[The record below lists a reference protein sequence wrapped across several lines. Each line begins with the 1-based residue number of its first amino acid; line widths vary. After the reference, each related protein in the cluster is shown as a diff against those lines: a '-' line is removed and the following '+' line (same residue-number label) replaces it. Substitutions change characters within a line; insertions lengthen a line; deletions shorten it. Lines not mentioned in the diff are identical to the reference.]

1 MHICTTTARIQK
13 NIERV
18 KVATQALTKSVTTW
32 VSDHKEVLITGALIV
47 GTAAL
52 VVATGGIGAACVP
65 GLIMATAGGAVLGA
79 GGDIVGQMISNQ
91 SMDLSKIDWGS
102 VALSGLAGGA
112 TGLLSATGAGPVAMG
127 IMMGIMGGVS
137 SGSSEIYHQMQS
149 GEEINWGQVAIRTL
163 GGAVSGAVLGN
174 VGSQTAS
181 GAKEIAKNAGKVFLA
196 NGGVSFA
203 ENLTYNLIGGEDLG
217 TAAKQASF
225 SALISGG
232 TSAGFYALGQAA
244 KNMCFVEGTMVL
256 TAAGLVA
263 IESIAVGDMVI
274 ATDPET
280 GETAEKQVKNTFVNE
295 TEELAHVF
303 VDGEEIV
310 CTPGHKFYAPERG
323 WTSAIKLRAG
333 DKLQLVNG
341 EYVTVEKVQ
350 HELLEEPVKIYNFEV
365 EDFHTYYVGT
375 DCSVLVHN
383 RMNCGGESN
392 ASKNGKKIHKERAD
406 KRRNGTYDM
415 SDRNFVHFVDGT
427 TSNQTTSNPFSKDSQ
442 YETINQK
449 LLDNDGNPIK
459 VHRTVDKKSGKKS
472 IIKQSVAPDAIL
484 EGYIIDDKPVGRPI
498 AKDYQELGR
507 NVEAYKARFGVD
519 AKGVVIDRYDPKTG
533 ANGNIEIYPISMFS
547 RNNRGG
553 KK

>member
-1 MHICTTTARIQK
+1 M
-13 NIERV
+13 
-18 KVATQALTKSVTTW
+18 ATEALAKSVTTW

-127 IMMGIMGGVS
+127 IMGGVS
-137 SGSSEIYHQMQS
+137 SGASEIYHQMQS
-149 GEEINWGQVAIRTL
+149 GEDINWGQVAVRTL

-217 TAAKQASF
+217 TAAKQASL

-256 TAAGLVA
+256 TAEGLVA
-263 IESIAVGDMVI
+263 IECIAVGDMVI
-274 ATDPET
+274 ATDLET
-280 GETAEKQVKNTFVNE
+280 GETAEKEVKNTFVNE

-303 VDGEEIV
+303 VDNEEIV
-310 CTPGHKFYAPERG
+310 CTPGHKFYA
-323 WTSAIKLRAG
+323 TSRSKRFSMSFWKNLSRSTTLRLRISIRIMLALMFRCLCIIEKIAEVILSLAI
-333 DKLQLVNG
+333 
-341 EYVTVEKVQ
+341 
-350 HELLEEPVKIYNFEV
+350 VK
-365 EDFHTYYVGT
+365 
-375 DCSVLVHN
+375 
-383 RMNCGGESN
+383 
-392 ASKNGKKIHKERAD
+392 KE
-406 KRRNGTYDM
+406 
-415 SDRNFVHFVDGT
+415 
-427 TSNQTTSNPFSKDSQ
+427 
-442 YETINQK
+442 
-449 LLDNDGNPIK
+449 
-459 VHRTVDKKSGKKS
+459 
-472 IIKQSVAPDAIL
+472 
-484 EGYIIDDKPVGRPI
+484 
-498 AKDYQELGR
+498 
-507 NVEAYKARFGVD
+507 
-519 AKGVVIDRYDPKTG
+519 
-533 ANGNIEIYPISMFS
+533 
-547 RNNRGG
+547 
-553 KK
+553 

>member
-1 MHICTTTARIQK
+1 M
-13 NIERV
+13 
-18 KVATQALTKSVTTW
+18 ATEALAKSVTTW

-127 IMMGIMGGVS
+127 IMGGVS
-137 SGSSEIYHQMQS
+137 SGASEIYHQMQS
-149 GEEINWGQVAIRTL
+149 GEDINWGQVAVRTL

-181 GAKEIAKNAGKVFLA
+181 GAKEIAKNAGKVL
-196 NGGVSFA
+196 
-203 ENLTYNLIGGEDLG
+203 NLTYNLIGGEDLG

>member
-1 MHICTTTARIQK
+1 MWNKVNSWGEKVVEETKEFAEKIEEKAVETYQKGQKYVAKKCKQAVSTIHKHVCTTTARIQK

-18 KVATQALTKSVTTW
+18 KVATEALAKSVTTW

-127 IMMGIMGGVS
+127 IMGGVS
-137 SGSSEIYHQMQS
+137 SGASEIYHQMQS
-149 GEEINWGQVAIRTL
+149 GEDINWGQVAVRTL

-256 TAAGLVA
+256 TAEGLVA
-263 IESIAVGDMVI
+263 IECIAVGDMVI

-280 GETAEKQVKNTFVNE
+280 GETAEKEVKNTFVNE

-323 WTSAIKLRAG
+323 WTSAIELRAG
-333 DKLQLVNG
+333 DQLQLVNG

-350 HELLEEPVKIYNFEV
+350 HELLEEPVKVYNFEV

-375 DCSVLVHN
+375 EVQVLVHN
-383 RMNCGGESN
+383 MCSRKKAFNEAKRDANIPTSQQPSKVERVKMTEPDYAGGHTLLD
-392 ASKNGKKIHKERAD
+392 KNGNVQYSRE
-406 KRRNGTYDM
+406 Y
-415 SDRNFVHFVDGT
+415 HFV
-427 TSNQTTSNPFSKDSQ
+427 
-442 YETINQK
+442 
-449 LLDNDGNPIK
+449 
-459 VHRTVDKKSGKKS
+459 
-472 IIKQSVAPDAIL
+472 
-484 EGYIIDDKPVGRPI
+484 
-498 AKDYQELGR
+498 
-507 NVEAYKARFGVD
+507 
-519 AKGVVIDRYDPKTG
+519 
-533 ANGNIEIYPISMFS
+533 
-547 RNNRGG
+547 NNRGEETVIQDHSFG
-553 KK
+553 HTFDDGVGNQGSHFNVRPADDVRNGSVKGTKPHYDYDKKGD

>member
-1 MHICTTTARIQK
+1 M
-13 NIERV
+13 
-18 KVATQALTKSVTTW
+18 
-32 VSDHKEVLITGALIV
+32 LITGAL
-47 GTAAL
+47 
-52 VVATGGIGAACVP
+52 
-65 GLIMATAGGAVLGA
+65 LGA

-112 TGLLSATGAGPVAMG
+112 TGLFSATGAGPVAMG
-127 IMMGIMGGVS
+127 IMGGVT
-137 SGSSEIYHQMQS
+137 SGSTEIYHQMQS
-149 GEEINWGQVAIRTL
+149 GEEINWGQVATRTIGGVVSGSVL
-163 GGAVSGAVLGN
+163 GG

-196 NGGVSFA
+196 NGTASLV
-203 ENLTYNLIGGEDLG
+203 ENTAYNLQGGDDLVSSV
-217 TAAKQASF
+217 KNASV
-225 SALISGG
+225 SALISGT
-232 TSAGFYALGQAA
+232 TSSGFYALGQVGR
-244 KNMCFVEGTMVL
+244 NMCFVEGTMVL
-256 TAAGLVA
+256 TAAGLVV

-280 GETAEKQVKNTFVNE
+280 GETAEKEVKNTFVNE

-310 CTPGHKFYAPERG
+310 CTPGHKFYAPEKG

-350 HELLEEPVKIYNFEV
+350 HELLEEPVK
-365 EDFHTYYVGT
+365 T

>member
-1 MHICTTTARIQK
+1 M
-13 NIERV
+13 
-18 KVATQALTKSVTTW
+18 
-32 VSDHKEVLITGALIV
+32 
-47 GTAAL
+47 
-52 VVATGGIGAACVP
+52 
-65 GLIMATAGGAVLGA
+65 
-79 GGDIVGQMISNQ
+79 
-91 SMDLSKIDWGS
+91 
-102 VALSGLAGGA
+102 
-112 TGLLSATGAGPVAMG
+112 
-127 IMMGIMGGVS
+127 
-137 SGSSEIYHQMQS
+137 
-149 GEEINWGQVAIRTL
+149 
-163 GGAVSGAVLGN
+163 
-174 VGSQTAS
+174 
-181 GAKEIAKNAGKVFLA
+181 
-196 NGGVSFA
+196 
-203 ENLTYNLIGGEDLG
+203 
-217 TAAKQASF
+217 
-225 SALISGG
+225 
-232 TSAGFYALGQAA
+232 
-244 KNMCFVEGTMVL
+244 
-256 TAAGLVA
+256 
-263 IESIAVGDMVI
+263 GDMVI

-303 VDGEEIV
+303 VDNEEIV
-310 CTPGHKFYAPERG
+310 CTPGHKFYAPEKG

-333 DKLQLVNG
+333 DQLQLVNG

-365 EDFHTYYVGT
+365 EDFHTYYVGA

>member
-1 MHICTTTARIQK
+1 MHKYFQFFD
-13 NIERV
+13 
-18 KVATQALTKSVTTW
+18 
-32 VSDHKEVLITGALIV
+32 SDHKEVLITGALIV

-52 VVATGGIGAACVP
+52 VV
-65 GLIMATAGGAVLGA
+65 ATAGGAVLGA

-127 IMMGIMGGVS
+127 IMGGVS
-137 SGSSEIYHQMQS
+137 SGASEIYHQMQS
-149 GEEINWGQVAIRTL
+149 GEDINWGQVAVRTL

-181 GAKEIAKNAGKVFLA
+181 AAKEIAKNAGKVFLA

-203 ENLTYNLIGGEDLG
+203 ENLTYNLMGGEDLG

-256 TAAGLVA
+256 TAAGLVS

-274 ATDPET
+274 ASDPET
-280 GETAEKQVKNTFVNE
+280 GETTEKEVKNTFINE

-323 WTSAIKLRAG
+323 WTSAIELRAG
-333 DKLQLVNG
+333 DQLQLVNG

-350 HELLEEPVKIYNFEV
+350 HELLEELVKVYNFEV

-375 DCSVLVHN
+375 DVQVLVHN
-383 RMNCGGESN
+383 
-392 ASKNGKKIHKERAD
+392 
-406 KRRNGTYDM
+406 
-415 SDRNFVHFVDGT
+415 
-427 TSNQTTSNPFSKDSQ
+427 
-442 YETINQK
+442 
-449 LLDNDGNPIK
+449 
-459 VHRTVDKKSGKKS
+459 
-472 IIKQSVAPDAIL
+472 
-484 EGYIIDDKPVGRPI
+484 
-498 AKDYQELGR
+498 
-507 NVEAYKARFGVD
+507 
-519 AKGVVIDRYDPKTG
+519 TG
-533 ANGNIEIYPISMFS
+533 CGNIESNKKSSSSSGFDKWLNKGEKKYKVYFGIDEQGNPVYTGITKQTLKDRLYQHNHPNKKSSVQSKNFS
-547 RNNRGG
+547 RLDVKYDNLSLNQARALEQYHIENGPNIKNINNSIR
-553 KK
+553 KKHRYYKEAKNWAKEYLRAHGENVVNGD

>member
-1 MHICTTTARIQK
+1 M
-13 NIERV
+13 
-18 KVATQALTKSVTTW
+18 ATEALAKSVTTW

-127 IMMGIMGGVS
+127 IMGGVS
-137 SGSSEIYHQMQS
+137 SGASEIYHQMQS
-149 GEEINWGQVAIRTL
+149 GEDINWGQVAVRTL

-217 TAAKQASF
+217 TAAKQASL

-280 GETAEKQVKNTFVNE
+280 DETAEKQVKNTFINE

-310 CTPGHKFYAPERG
+310 CTPGHKFYAPEKG
-323 WTSAIKLRAG
+323 WTSAIELRAG
-333 DKLQLVNG
+333 DQLQLVNG

-350 HELLEEPVKIYNFEV
+350 HELLEEPVKVYNFEV

-375 DCSVLVHN
+375 DAQVLVHN
-383 RMNCGGESN
+383 EGCSVIGGGHGNSEHKN
-392 ASKNGKKIHKERAD
+392 A
-406 KRRNGTYDM
+406 
-415 SDRNFVHFVDGT
+415 
-427 TSNQTTSNPFSKDSQ
+427 
-442 YETINQK
+442 INQK
-449 LLDNDGNPIK
+449 IDELVASGEYAEIYGNRSLNTINKKTKVKNVKLTGKQRPDIVAIKNDGNVTLYEFASP
-459 VHRTVDKKSGKKS
+459 S
-472 IIKQSVAPDAIL
+472 Q
-484 EGYIIDDKPVGRPI
+484 
-498 AKDYQELGR
+498 
-507 NVEAYKARFGVD
+507 
-519 AKGVVIDRYDPKTG
+519 
-533 ANGNIEIYPISMFS
+533 ANGTNAYNKLKGKIDIMKKNNPNVSTELYEWGNYP
-547 RNNRGG
+547 NE
-553 KK
+553 

>member
-1 MHICTTTARIQK
+1 M
-13 NIERV
+13 
-18 KVATQALTKSVTTW
+18 
-32 VSDHKEVLITGALIV
+32 LITGAL
-47 GTAAL
+47 
-52 VVATGGIGAACVP
+52 
-65 GLIMATAGGAVLGA
+65 LGA

-127 IMMGIMGGVS
+127 IMGGVS
-137 SGSSEIYHQMQS
+137 SGASEIYHQMQS
-149 GEEINWGQVAIRTL
+149 GEDINWGQVAIRTL

-310 CTPGHKFYAPERG
+310 CTPGHKFYAAEKG

-333 DKLQLVNG
+333 DQLQLVNG

-350 HELLEEPVKIYNFEV
+350 HELLEEPVKVYNFEV
-365 EDFHTYYVGT
+365 EDFHTYYVGA
-375 DCSVLVHN
+375 DVQVLVHN
-383 RMNCGGESN
+383 KKCGGKTRLPKKDGHWDGEAGNSNWISEKPEVNKITNGEGIPFKDGRPDFSQWSKGEIQFNEGELDGTKSDFKKIYEKIKNESN
-392 ASKNGKKIHKERAD
+392 GQIKSNRAA
-406 KRRNGTYDM
+406 K
-415 SDRNFVHFVDGT
+415 
-427 TSNQTTSNPFSKDSQ
+427 
-442 YETINQK
+442 K
-449 LLDNDGNPIK
+449 LLKNMGVTPHHFSETEIQLIPTDL
-459 VHRTVDKKSGKKS
+459 HRNIPHIGSASDMRGAKK
-472 IIKQSVAPDAIL
+472 
-484 EGYIIDDKPVGRPI
+484 
-498 AKDYQELGR
+498 
-507 NVEAYKARFGVD
+507 
-519 AKGVVIDRYDPKTG
+519 
-533 ANGNIEIYPISMFS
+533 
-547 RNNRGG
+547 
-553 KK
+553 